1 MDPVSI
7 QAMDHMLLLVND
19 VHNKWVTHSPH
30 THTHSFAPC
39 SQAVL
44 EDDSLSFKGFVWICI
59 SEDTAKN
66 ITHLRTD

>member
-44 EDDSLSFKGFVWICI
+44 EDDSLSFKGLFGSAYLRILQKI
-59 SEDTAKN
+59 SH
-66 ITHLRTD
+66 I